1 MRMNS
6 HFSSVTLSYTP
17 NSLSSF
23 PHTNGPVPSPS
34 QLFAALDWN
43 WCLGSSNTSP
53 WVQCPDLAAF
63 AHTHKMHEKVEMLCW
78 RAVSFP
84 TIPTFIASRHLAD
97 KFSCLHNSLTPAV
110 MQLII
115 LKHKRDLQGQKYLFF
130 SYPVHWLPAKSDQLN
145 SQLQSMHSCEISE
158 TQPGYRSRHTAPLLS
173 PVTEFWALTFSIR
186 ANSSLPLWLC
196 HPINWMRF
204 LNINN
209 CFWNQQMKQNKAQIL

>member
-115 LKHKRDLQGQKYLFF
+115 LKHKKEVCKGRNTCSFLILCIG
-130 SYPVHWLPAKSDQLN
+130 
-145 SQLQSMHSCEISE
+145 C
-158 TQPGYRSRHTAPLLS
+158 LLS
-173 PVTEFWALTFSIR
+173 QINSIH
-186 ANSSLPLWLC
+186 NSSPCTAVKFLKPNLATDPDTQHLFSVPWLNFG
-196 HPINWMRF
+196 H
-204 LNINN
+204 
-209 CFWNQQMKQNKAQIL
+209 